1 MIFSI
6 NYLVAI
12 FRINPFTEADSL
24 KRLILI
30 FKIEASDIYASN
42 ISQFTEQYLSNEI
55 IEISF
60 NYAIYNNKE
69 F

>member
-12 FRINPFTEADSL
+12 YRINPFTEADSL

-30 FKIEASDIYASN
+30 FKIEASDIYMQVTYLNSQNN
-42 ISQFTEQYLSNEI
+42 IFQI
-55 IEISF
+55 
-60 NYAIYNNKE
+60 K
-69 F
+69 